1 MRQSVLIATSISE
14 ILGTS
19 ASELRCADGV
29 VDVRSDRDVI
39 VWSRAGHA
47 SNPTRVQGPLSVR
60 AVWHGAESF
69 VVGRRTLCVDDDT
82 YLVINGG
89 HAYSTLAHRR
99 DAPESLTVFFSNETR
114 RACETKV
121 SERDFFAEH
130 LRPHDDVA
138 TPDLRDLLDALRC
151 GVVDNTWYA
160 QRVRRLYASLVL
172 ADEELHRRAVVFAP
186 ASLLTRTELLRRV
199 MTATDYVNSN
209 YMSAVTLDDI
219 ASAAHLSKYHLA
231 RLFRALHGVSPAA
244 YVRLKRI
251 RAAERL
257 IERSDADLAEIAER
271 SGFGSRWSM
280 FRELRRRRG
289 MSGQRIRDSW
299 LRSTPSVASRT

>member
-19 ASELRCADGV
+19 ATELRCSDGV

-82 YLVINGG
+82 YLVINDG

-114 RACETKV
+114 RECERV
-121 SERDFFAEH
+121 SERDFFSEH

-138 TPDLRDLLDALRC
+138 TPDLRDLLDAVRC
-151 GVVDNTWYA
+151 GVVDNAWYA

-186 ASLLTRTELLRRV
+186 ASLLTRTELLRQRQP
-199 MTATDYVNSN
+199 APLGGEIDDRDRLRELELHECGD
-209 YMSAVTLDDI
+209 AGRHCIGCTLVQI
-219 ASAAHLSKYHLA
+219 PPGAAIS
-231 RLFRALHGVSPAA
+231 
-244 YVRLKRI
+244 
-251 RAAERL
+251 RAA
-257 IERSDADLAEIAER
+257 
-271 SGFGSRWSM
+271 
-280 FRELRRRRG
+280 RRF
-289 MSGQRIRDSW
+289 
-299 LRSTPSVASRT
+299 PCSVRAPKTN